1 MSVRNDYELPR
12 SQADA
17 SDDAH
22 LGTDQGPFE
31 GPEALES
38 IVASLPV
45 LAEYVSSIPDD
56 QKATALAA
64 LERYYL
70 QTALG
75 LGYLE
80 EPARSW
86 VAALMAHLREQ
97 LELMSE
103 PGWGDGRRR
112 PCSLPPAPVAEGH
125 LDPVV
130 GCGLL
135 TNLASGCQGRLG
147 QRPEPGRSEAAP
159 QASAYF
165 VIYGAEI
172 DAGRTNATPRVC

>member
-1 MSVRNDYELPR
+1 MSVRNDHELPR

-31 GPEALES
+31 GQEAIES

-64 LERYYL
+64 LERHYL

-75 LGYLE
+75 LGYSE

-103 PGWGDGRRR
+103 PGPGGGRPRARGHFLLPRLRR
-112 PCSLPPAPVAEGH
+112 AISIPSKIMSWIL
-125 LDPVV
+125 
-130 GCGLL
+130 
-135 TNLASGCQGRLG
+135 R
-147 QRPEPGRSEAAP
+147 RS
-159 QASAYF
+159 
-165 VIYGAEI
+165 
-172 DAGRTNATPRVC
+172 RNATSRNAS

>member
-1 MSVRNDYELPR
+1 MSVRNDHELPR
-12 SQADA
+12 SQADV
-17 SDDAH
+17 SDDAP

-31 GPEALES
+31 GQEALES

-45 LAEYVSSIPDD
+45 LAEYVSSIPYD

-64 LERYYL
+64 LERHYL

-75 LGYLE
+75 SGYLE

-103 PGWGDGRRR
+103 PGSDDGR
-112 PCSLPPAPVAEGH
+112 PVS
-125 LDPVV
+125 VV
-130 GCGLL
+130 TSSCPGCGGP
-135 TNLASGCQGRLG
+135 S
-147 QRPEPGRSEAAP
+147 RSHP
-159 QASAYF
+159 
-165 VIYGAEI
+165 IYI
-172 DAGRTNATPRVC
+172 